1 MLWDINASDVE
12 ETAKIVRVNGG
23 KAWWY
28 VCDVT
33 EVAKV
38 NETAQRVREEV
49 GDVTMLVN
57 NAGIVT
63 GKYFQDLNE
72 EDFHRTLNVNSL
84 AHVWVRSRILF
95 TEWVE

>member
-1 MLWDINASDVE
+1 MLWDINASGVE

-33 EVAKV
+33 EMAKV

-72 EDFHRTLNVNSL
+72 EDFRRTLNVNSL
-84 AHVWVRSRILF
+84 AHVWVRSGFYLQL
-95 TEWVE
+95 E